1 MTARLKTAEPG
12 LSPQRQALAKAINNR
27 DQLKTRIGHL
37 QAAAEDMMREHWA
50 LQSDLEIAKKAVAE
64 AENLAVQNQLNRRM
78 NQPIVCGMS
87 PNESRQAVDNLQ
99 DQIAEME
106 RARKLTEQQ
115 LAALRLDLGYA
126 ESDVSKYADQVKWSD
141 PSVMRLFQNLRTAQR
156 TTCALRAAC
165 FAVGAPPKDLE
176 LMTVINPQ
184 FDESLAGRWENAIRL
199 LEIDATTDFPD

>member
-106 RARKLTEQQ
+106 RARKLTE
-115 LAALRLDLGYA
+115 
-126 ESDVSKYADQVKWSD
+126 
-141 PSVMRLFQNLRTAQR
+141 
-156 TTCALRAAC
+156 
-165 FAVGAPPKDLE
+165 
-176 LMTVINPQ
+176 
-184 FDESLAGRWENAIRL
+184 
-199 LEIDATTDFPD
+199 